1 MTDPQVASRAVVW
14 WRTSLALVEI
24 PRRHIIGWS
33 DTTGDPHGTVTITSP
48 HPRLDRRTIETALAA
63 ELAQTYPDPPRLATA
78 AELNDQLSA
87 EARLRAAGH
96 QVLTRDL
103 TTTYGHRALGGVVA
117 TLLGKGI
124 DAYILID
131 KHASAAARTAIC
143 QAAEQALTQFRTA
156 SPEELYDNGWERGHE
171 DRWQL
176 LLQQR

>member
-1 MTDPQVASRAVVW
+1 MW
-14 WRTSLALVEI
+14 WRTSLVLVEV

-33 DTTGDPHGTVTITSP
+33 DVTGAPFGTITITSP

-63 ELAQTYPDPPRLATA
+63 ELAQTYPLPPRLGTA
-78 AELNDQLSA
+78 AELSDQLTV

-103 TTTYGHRALGGVVA
+103 TSVYGHRALGGVVA

-143 QAAEQALTQFRTA
+143 QAAEQALTHFAVA
-156 SPEELYDNGWERGHE
+156 SPEELYDTGWERGHE
-171 DRWQL
+171 GRWQL

>member
-1 MTDPQVASRAVVW
+1 MTESELAPAAVVW
-14 WRTSLALVEI
+14 WKTSLALVEI
-24 PRRHIIGWS
+24 PRRHTIGWT
-33 DTTGDPHGTVTITSP
+33 DTTGNPHGTITIESP

-63 ELAQTYPDPPRLATA
+63 ELVSTYPIPPRLGTAT
-78 AELNDQLSA
+78 ELSDQLSG

-103 TTTYGHRALGGVVA
+103 TTVYGHRALGGVVA

-131 KHASAAARTAIC
+131 QHASPAARTASC
-143 QAAEQALTQFRTA
+143 QAAAQALTQFKVA
-156 SPEELYDNGWERGHE
+156 SPEELCDNGWERGHE